1 MVAGEM
7 KGPTGDG
14 DPPRSGGACRVL
26 LVSRPD
32 TASRNI
38 ARGVLQQADWAST
51 DKEFDGA
58 PVRRLEDPDAPYPV
72 LLVEIPDWHIE
83 REQIGEQLE
92 KVLGP
97 VESIMVLSRH
107 RAASGKPS
115 LTVHPVG
122 NPGAQAIAGGRP
134 FTATPTHPHV
144 LSAAFRA
151 LVVGAQRA
159 GLDHAVSLEA
169 THHGPFTKVP
179 LLFIEVG
186 SSQEHWED
194 PLPGD
199 VVAGAALSAVRH
211 VAPPGTR
218 TIMGVGGPHYAPRCG
233 ALLNETTVSVGHMVA
248 DYHFKADEPPGRDVL
263 AAFLAASAAP
273 GAQGVDGVYVDRKSL
288 PGPARRQVMQVMD
301 ALGVPVLRT
310 VDLQD

>member
-1 MVAGEM
+1 MAGERSAQDDER
-7 KGPTGDG
+7 PDG
-14 DPPRSGGACRVL
+14 ETPCRVL

-38 ARGVLQQADWAST
+38 QRGVLEQGEWEST
-51 DKEFDGA
+51 SWEFDGA
-58 PVRRLEDPDAPYPV
+58 PVQRLVDADAPMPV

-83 REQIGEQLE
+83 REGIGEQLQ

-122 NPGAQAIAGGRP
+122 NPGAQAIAGGRA
-134 FTATPTHPHV
+134 FTPTPTQPHL
-144 LSAAFRA
+144 LSAAYRA
-151 LVVGAQRA
+151 LAAGAKKA
-159 GLDHAVSLEA
+159 GVDHAVSLEA
-169 THHGPFTKVP
+169 THHGPYTKVP

-186 SSQEHWED
+186 SSEEHWED
-194 PLPGD
+194 PMPGD
-199 VVAGAALSAVRH
+199 VVAAAALSAVRH

-233 ALLNETTVSVGHMVA
+233 ALLQQTPVSVGHMVA
-248 DYHFKADEPPGRDVL
+248 DYHFRSEEPPGREVL
-263 AAFLAASAAP
+263 AAFLAASAPP
-273 GAQGVDGVYVDRKSL
+273 GESGVDGVYVDRKSL
-288 PGPARRQVMQVMD
+288 PGPARRQVMED
-301 ALGVPVLRT
+301 LEALGVSVLRT
-310 VDLQD
+310 ADLQG